1 MKQSKASE
9 PLKSSEPTESAKPSG
24 LIKRSR
30 SAKPTKSTK
39 PTKPADRLFTKDNLA
54 RLTYDILAVL
64 AKSLV
69 AVAGLISIF
78 LLMTL
83 VFGQAGSLNRFL
95 DQAGNPLANAGYHPD
110 ISMEVRMNIIN
121 QFYSWVIV
129 ALGILIV
136 VGAALLV
143 WILLR
148 WLSRLGNLML
158 SLGASLM
165 DSQPEKASLFII
177 LTIWSMTIVLAW
189 AVLNITAT
197 LHYLLTLCG
206 MMLVNLLLAGIVNML
221 HGRLVEKDES

>member
-1 MKQSKASE
+1 MKQSKTSK
-9 PLKSSEPTESAKPSG
+9 PLKSSEPTESTKLSESM
-24 LIKRSR
+24 KRPRLVKS
-30 SAKPTKSTK
+30 TKSTK
-39 PTKPADRLFTKDNLA
+39 PVDRLFTKDNLV

-221 HGRLVEKDES
+221 HGRLVERDES

>member
-1 MKQSKASE
+1 MKQSRASE
-9 PLKSSEPTESAKPSG
+9 PLKASEPTESTRLSEST
-24 LIKRSR
+24 KRPRLVKS
-30 SAKPTKSTK
+30 TKSTK
-39 PTKPADRLFTKDNLA
+39 PVDRLFTKDNLV
-54 RLTYDILAVL
+54 RLIYDILAVL

-69 AVAGLISIF
+69 AVAGLISLF

-110 ISMEVRMNIIN
+110 VSMEVRMNIIN

-129 ALGILIV
+129 ALGVLIV

-143 WILLR
+143 WTLLR

-177 LTIWSMTIVLAW
+177 LTIWSVTIVLAW

-206 MMLVNLLLAGIVNML
+206 MMLVNLLLAGIVNIL
-221 HGRLVEKDES
+221 HERLVEKDES

>member
-1 MKQSKASE
+1 MKQSKTSK
-9 PLKSSEPTESAKPSG
+9 PLKSSEPTESTRLSEST
-24 LIKRSR
+24 KRPRLVKS
-30 SAKPTKSTK
+30 TKSTK
-39 PTKPADRLFTKDNLA
+39 PVDRLFTKDNLA

-69 AVAGLISIF
+69 AVAGLISLF

-148 WLSRLGNLML
+148 WLSRLGNLIL

-177 LTIWSMTIVLAW
+177 LTIWSVTIVLAW

-221 HGRLVEKDES
+221 HERLVEKDES

>member
-1 MKQSKASE
+1 MKQSKTSK
-9 PLKSSEPTESAKPSG
+9 PLKSSEPTESTKLSEST
-24 LIKRSR
+24 KRPRLVKS
-30 SAKPTKSTK
+30 TKSTK
-39 PTKPADRLFTKDNLA
+39 PVDRLFTKDNLA

-69 AVAGLISIF
+69 AVAGLISLF

-95 DQAGNPLANAGYHPD
+95 DQAGNPLANVGYHPD

-143 WILLR
+143 WTLLR

-177 LTIWSMTIVLAW
+177 LTIWSVTIVLAW

-221 HGRLVEKDES
+221 HERLVEKDES

>member
-1 MKQSKASE
+1 MKQSKTSK
-9 PLKSSEPTESAKPSG
+9 PLKSSEPTESTKLSEST
-24 LIKRSR
+24 KRHRLVKS
-30 SAKPTKSTK
+30 TKSTK
-39 PTKPADRLFTKDNLA
+39 PVDRLFTKDNLA

-69 AVAGLISIF
+69 AVAGLISLF

-129 ALGILIV
+129 ALGVLIV

-143 WILLR
+143 WTLLR

-177 LTIWSMTIVLAW
+177 LTIWSVTIVLAW

-206 MMLVNLLLAGIVNML
+206 MMLVNLLLADIVNIL
-221 HGRLVEKDES
+221 HERLVEKDES

>member
-1 MKQSKASE
+1 MKQPKTSK
-9 PLKSSEPTESAKPSG
+9 PLKSSEPTESTKLSEST
-24 LIKRSR
+24 KRPRLVKS
-30 SAKPTKSTK
+30 TKSTK
-39 PTKPADRLFTKDNLA
+39 PVDRLFTKDNLA

-129 ALGILIV
+129 ALGVLIV

-143 WILLR
+143 WTLLR

-177 LTIWSMTIVLAW
+177 LTIWSVTIVLAW

-206 MMLVNLLLAGIVNML
+206 MMLVNLLLAGIVNIL
-221 HGRLVEKDES
+221 HERLVEKDES

>member
-1 MKQSKASE
+1 MKQPKISK
-9 PLKSSEPTESAKPSG
+9 PLKSSEPTESTKLSEST
-24 LIKRSR
+24 KRPRLVKS
-30 SAKPTKSTK
+30 TKSTK
-39 PTKPADRLFTKDNLA
+39 PVDGLFTKDNLV

-136 VGAALLV
+136 VGVALLV

-221 HGRLVEKDES
+221 HERLVEKDES

>member
-1 MKQSKASE
+1 MKQPKTSK
-9 PLKSSEPTESAKPSG
+9 PLKSSEPTESTKLSEST
-24 LIKRSR
+24 KRPR
-30 SAKPTKSTK
+30 LVKSTK
-39 PTKPADRLFTKDNLA
+39 STKPADRLFTKDNLV

-69 AVAGLISIF
+69 AVAGLISLF

-143 WILLR
+143 WTLLR

-221 HGRLVEKDES
+221 HERLVEKDES

>member
-1 MKQSKASE
+1 MKQSKTSK
-9 PLKSSEPTESAKPSG
+9 PLKSSEPTESTKLSEST
-24 LIKRSR
+24 KRPRLVKS
-30 SAKPTKSTK
+30 TKSTK
-39 PTKPADRLFTKDNLA
+39 PVDRLFTKDNLA

-148 WLSRLGNLML
+148 WLSRLGNLIL

-177 LTIWSMTIVLAW
+177 LTIWSVTIVLAW

-221 HGRLVEKDES
+221 HERLGEKDES

>member
-1 MKQSKASE
+1 MKQSKTSK
-9 PLKSSEPTESAKPSG
+9 PLKSSEPTESTKLSESM
-24 LIKRSR
+24 KRPR
-30 SAKPTKSTK
+30 LVKSTK
-39 PTKPADRLFTKDNLA
+39 LTKPVDRLFTKDNLV

-69 AVAGLISIF
+69 AVAGLIGLF

-129 ALGILIV
+129 ALGVLIV

-143 WILLR
+143 WTLLR

-177 LTIWSMTIVLAW
+177 LTIWSVTIVLAW

-206 MMLVNLLLAGIVNML
+206 MMLVNLLLADIVNML
-221 HGRLVEKDES
+221 HERLVEKDES

>member
-1 MKQSKASE
+1 MKQPKASE
-9 PLKSSEPTESAKPSG
+9 PLKSSEPTESTKPSG
-24 LIKRSR
+24 LIKRPR
-30 SAKPTKSTK
+30 PAKPTKS
-39 PTKPADRLFTKDNLA
+39 TKPADRLFTKDNLA

-221 HGRLVEKDES
+221 HERLVEKDES

>member
-1 MKQSKASE
+1 MKQSKTSK
-9 PLKSSEPTESAKPSG
+9 PLKSSEPTESTKLSEST
-24 LIKRSR
+24 KRPRLVKS
-30 SAKPTKSTK
+30 TKSTK
-39 PTKPADRLFTKDNLA
+39 PVDRLFTKDNLV

-69 AVAGLISIF
+69 AVAGLIGLF

-110 ISMEVRMNIIN
+110 ISMAVRMNIIN

-177 LTIWSMTIVLAW
+177 LTIWSVTIVLAW

-206 MMLVNLLLAGIVNML
+206 MMLVNLLLADIVNIL
-221 HGRLVEKDES
+221 HERLVEKDES

>member
-1 MKQSKASE
+1 MKQSKVPE
-9 PLKSSEPTESAKPSG
+9 PLKASEPTESTKSSG
-24 LIKRSR
+24 LIKRPR
-30 SAKPTKSTK
+30 PAKS
-39 PTKPADRLFTKDNLA
+39 TKPADRLFTKDNLA

-69 AVAGLISIF
+69 AVAGLIGLF

-83 VFGQAGSLNRFL
+83 VFGQVGSLNRFL

-143 WILLR
+143 WTLLR

-177 LTIWSMTIVLAW
+177 LTIWSVTIVLAW

-206 MMLVNLLLAGIVNML
+206 MMLVNLLLAGIVNIL
-221 HGRLVEKDES
+221 HERLVEKDES

>member
-1 MKQSKASE
+1 MKQPKTSK
-9 PLKSSEPTESAKPSG
+9 PLKASEPTESTKPSG
-24 LIKRSR
+24 LIKRPR
-30 SAKPTKSTK
+30 PAKPTKSTK
-39 PTKPADRLFTKDNLA
+39 PTDRLFTKDNLA

-69 AVAGLISIF
+69 ALAGLISIF

-197 LHYLLTLCG
+197 LHYLLALCG

-221 HGRLVEKDES
+221 HERLVEKDES

>member
-1 MKQSKASE
+1 MKQPKISK
-9 PLKSSEPTESAKPSG
+9 PLKSSEPTESTKLSEST
-24 LIKRSR
+24 KRPRLVKS
-30 SAKPTKSTK
+30 TKSTK
-39 PTKPADRLFTKDNLA
+39 LVDGLFTKDNLV

-69 AVAGLISIF
+69 AVAGLIGLF

-136 VGAALLV
+136 VGAVLLV

-221 HGRLVEKDES
+221 HERLVEKDES

>member
-1 MKQSKASE
+1 MKQPKTSK
-9 PLKSSEPTESAKPSG
+9 PLKASEPTESAKPSG
-24 LIKRSR
+24 LIKRPR
-30 SAKPTKSTK
+30 PAKPTKST
-39 PTKPADRLFTKDNLA
+39 DRLFTKDNLA

-69 AVAGLISIF
+69 AVAGLISLF

-136 VGAALLV
+136 VGAVLLV

-177 LTIWSMTIVLAW
+177 LTIWSVTIVLAW

-221 HGRLVEKDES
+221 HERLTEKNES

>member
-1 MKQSKASE
+1 MKQPKTSK
-9 PLKSSEPTESAKPSG
+9 PLKSSEPTESTKLSEST
-24 LIKRSR
+24 KRPRLVKS
-30 SAKPTKSTK
+30 TKSTK
-39 PTKPADRLFTKDNLA
+39 PVDRLFTKDNLA

-129 ALGILIV
+129 ALGVLIV

-143 WILLR
+143 WTLLR

-177 LTIWSMTIVLAW
+177 LTIWSVTIVLAW

-221 HGRLVEKDES
+221 HERLVEKDES

>member
-1 MKQSKASE
+1 MKQPKTSK
-9 PLKSSEPTESAKPSG
+9 PLKSSEPTESTKLSVST
-24 LIKRSR
+24 KRPRLVKS
-30 SAKPTKSTK
+30 TKSTK
-39 PTKPADRLFTKDNLA
+39 PVDRLFTKDNLA
-54 RLTYDILAVL
+54 RLAYDILAVL

-69 AVAGLISIF
+69 AVAGLISLF

-95 DQAGNPLANAGYHPD
+95 DQAGNPLANVGYHPD

-148 WLSRLGNLML
+148 WLSRLGNLIL

-177 LTIWSMTIVLAW
+177 LTIWSVTIVLAW

-197 LHYLLTLCG
+197 LHYLLILCG
-206 MMLVNLLLAGIVNML
+206 MMLVNLLLADIVNIL
-221 HGRLVEKDES
+221 HERLVEKDES

>member
-1 MKQSKASE
+1 MKQPKTSK
-9 PLKSSEPTESAKPSG
+9 PLKSSEPTESTKSSG
-24 LIKRSR
+24 LIKRPR
-30 SAKPTKSTK
+30 PAKPTKS
-39 PTKPADRLFTKDNLA
+39 TKPADRLFTKDNLA

-177 LTIWSMTIVLAW
+177 LTIWSVTIVLAW

-221 HGRLVEKDES
+221 HERLVEKDES

>member
-9 PLKSSEPTESAKPSG
+9 PLKSSEPTESTKSSG

-30 SAKPTKSTK
+30 PAKPTKS
-39 PTKPADRLFTKDNLA
+39 TKPADRLFTKDNLA

-69 AVAGLISIF
+69 AVAGLMSLF

-221 HGRLVEKDES
+221 HERLVEKDES

>member
-1 MKQSKASE
+1 MKQPKTSK
-9 PLKSSEPTESAKPSG
+9 PLKSSEPT
-24 LIKRSR
+24 
-30 SAKPTKSTK
+30 KSTK
-39 PTKPADRLFTKDNLA
+39 LSESMKRPRLVKSTKLTKPVDRLFTKDNLV

-129 ALGILIV
+129 ALGVLIV

-143 WILLR
+143 WTLLR

-177 LTIWSMTIVLAW
+177 LTIWSVTIVLAW

-206 MMLVNLLLAGIVNML
+206 MMLVNLLLVGIVNML
-221 HGRLVEKDES
+221 HERLVEKDES

>member
-1 MKQSKASE
+1 MKQPKTSK
-9 PLKSSEPTESAKPSG
+9 PLKSSEPTESTKLSEST
-24 LIKRSR
+24 KRPRLVKS
-30 SAKPTKSTK
+30 TKSTK
-39 PTKPADRLFTKDNLA
+39 PVDRLFTKDNLV

-69 AVAGLISIF
+69 AVAGLIGLF

-95 DQAGNPLANAGYHPD
+95 DRAGNPLANAGYHPD

-129 ALGILIV
+129 ALGVLVV

-143 WILLR
+143 WTLLR

-177 LTIWSMTIVLAW
+177 LTIWSVTIVLAW

-221 HGRLVEKDES
+221 HERLVEKDES

>member
-1 MKQSKASE
+1 MKQSKTSK
-9 PLKSSEPTESAKPSG
+9 PLKSSEPTESTKLSEST
-24 LIKRSR
+24 KRPRLVKS
-30 SAKPTKSTK
+30 TKSTK
-39 PTKPADRLFTKDNLA
+39 PVDRLFTKDNLV

-69 AVAGLISIF
+69 AVAGLISLF

-165 DSQPEKASLFII
+165 DSRPEKASLFII
-177 LTIWSMTIVLAW
+177 LTIWSVTIVLAW

-197 LHYLLTLCG
+197 LHCLLTLCG

-221 HGRLVEKDES
+221 HERLVEKDES

>member
-1 MKQSKASE
+1 MKQPKASK
-9 PLKSSEPTESAKPSG
+9 PLKSSEPTESTKLSVST
-24 LIKRSR
+24 KRPRLVKS
-30 SAKPTKSTK
+30 TKSTK
-39 PTKPADRLFTKDNLA
+39 PVDRLFTKDNLA

-69 AVAGLISIF
+69 AVAGLISLF

-83 VFGQAGSLNRFL
+83 VFGQAGSLNRLL
-95 DQAGNPLANAGYHPD
+95 DQAGNPLANVGYHPD

-143 WILLR
+143 WTLLR

-177 LTIWSMTIVLAW
+177 LTIWSVTIVLAW

-206 MMLVNLLLAGIVNML
+206 MMLVNLLLADIVNIL
-221 HGRLVEKDES
+221 HERLVDKDES

>member
-1 MKQSKASE
+1 MKQPKTSK
-9 PLKSSEPTESAKPSG
+9 PLKSSEPTESTKLSEST
-24 LIKRSR
+24 KRPRLVKS
-30 SAKPTKSTK
+30 TKSTK
-39 PTKPADRLFTKDNLA
+39 PVDRLFTKDNLA

-69 AVAGLISIF
+69 AVAGLISLF

-129 ALGILIV
+129 ALGVLIV

-143 WILLR
+143 WTLLR

-158 SLGASLM
+158 SLGASLRRRRC
-165 DSQPEKASLFII
+165 SS
-177 LTIWSMTIVLAW
+177 S
-189 AVLNITAT
+189 
-197 LHYLLTLCG
+197 
-206 MMLVNLLLAGIVNML
+206 
-221 HGRLVEKDES
+221 

>member
-1 MKQSKASE
+1 MKQPKTSK
-9 PLKSSEPTESAKPSG
+9 PLKSSEPTESTKSSG
-24 LIKRSR
+24 LIKRPR
-30 SAKPTKSTK
+30 PAKSTKSTK
-39 PTKPADRLFTKDNLA
+39 PVDRLFTKDNLV

-69 AVAGLISIF
+69 AVAGLIGLF

-143 WILLR
+143 WTLLR

-177 LTIWSMTIVLAW
+177 LTIWSVTIVLAW

-221 HGRLVEKDES
+221 HERLVEKDES

>member
-1 MKQSKASE
+1 MKQPKTSK
-9 PLKSSEPTESAKPSG
+9 PLKSSEPTESTKLSESM
-24 LIKRSR
+24 KRPRLVKS
-30 SAKPTKSTK
+30 TKSTK
-39 PTKPADRLFTKDNLA
+39 PVDRLFTKDNLV

-69 AVAGLISIF
+69 AVAGLISLF

-95 DQAGNPLANAGYHPD
+95 EQAGNPLVNAGYHPD

-136 VGAALLV
+136 LGAALLV

-177 LTIWSMTIVLAW
+177 LTIWSVTIVLAW

-221 HGRLVEKDES
+221 HERLVEKDES

>member
-1 MKQSKASE
+1 MKQPKTSK
-9 PLKSSEPTESAKPSG
+9 PLKSSEPT
-24 LIKRSR
+24 
-30 SAKPTKSTK
+30 KSTK
-39 PTKPADRLFTKDNLA
+39 LSESMKRPRLVKSTKLTKPVDRLFTKDNLV

-177 LTIWSMTIVLAW
+177 LTIWSVTIVLAW

-221 HGRLVEKDES
+221 HERLVEKDES

>member
-1 MKQSKASE
+1 MKQSKTSK
-9 PLKSSEPTESAKPSG
+9 PLKSSEPTESTKLSEST
-24 LIKRSR
+24 KRPRLVKS
-30 SAKPTKSTK
+30 TKSTK
-39 PTKPADRLFTKDNLA
+39 PVDRLFTKDNLV

-148 WLSRLGNLML
+148 WLSRLGNLIL

-177 LTIWSMTIVLAW
+177 LTIWSVTIVLAW

-221 HGRLVEKDES
+221 HERLVEKDES

>member
-1 MKQSKASE
+1 MKQPKTSK
-9 PLKSSEPTESAKPSG
+9 PLKSSEPTESTKLSEST
-24 LIKRSR
+24 KRPRLVKS
-30 SAKPTKSTK
+30 TKSTK
-39 PTKPADRLFTKDNLA
+39 PVDRLFTKDNLV

-69 AVAGLISIF
+69 AVAGLIGLF

-129 ALGILIV
+129 ALGVLIV

-143 WILLR
+143 WTLLR

-177 LTIWSMTIVLAW
+177 LTIWSVTIVLAW

-221 HGRLVEKDES
+221 HERLVEKDES

>member
-1 MKQSKASE
+1 MKQPKTSK
-9 PLKSSEPTESAKPSG
+9 PLKSSEPTESTKLSEST
-24 LIKRSR
+24 KRPRLVKS
-30 SAKPTKSTK
+30 TKSTK
-39 PTKPADRLFTKDNLA
+39 PVDRLFTKDNLA

-69 AVAGLISIF
+69 AVAGLISLF

-95 DQAGNPLANAGYHPD
+95 DQAGNPLANVGYHPD

-129 ALGILIV
+129 ALGVLIV

-143 WILLR
+143 WTLLR

-177 LTIWSMTIVLAW
+177 LTIWSVTIVLAW

-221 HGRLVEKDES
+221 HERLVEKDES

>member
-1 MKQSKASE
+1 MKQSKTSK
-9 PLKSSEPTESAKPSG
+9 PLKSSEPTESTKLSEST
-24 LIKRSR
+24 KRPRLVKS
-30 SAKPTKSTK
+30 TKSTK
-39 PTKPADRLFTKDNLA
+39 PVDRLFTKDNLV

-69 AVAGLISIF
+69 AVAGLISLF

-148 WLSRLGNLML
+148 WLSRLGSLML

-165 DSQPEKASLFII
+165 DSRPEKASLFII
-177 LTIWSMTIVLAW
+177 LTIWSVTIVLAW

-221 HGRLVEKDES
+221 HERLVEKDES

>member
-1 MKQSKASE
+1 MKQPKTSK
-9 PLKSSEPTESAKPSG
+9 PLKSSEPTESTKLSEST
-24 LIKRSR
+24 KRPRLVKS
-30 SAKPTKSTK
+30 TKSTK
-39 PTKPADRLFTKDNLA
+39 PVDRLFTKDNLA

-69 AVAGLISIF
+69 AVAGLIGLF

-129 ALGILIV
+129 ALGVLIV

-143 WILLR
+143 WTLLR

-177 LTIWSMTIVLAW
+177 LTIWSVTIVLAW

-221 HGRLVEKDES
+221 HERLVEKDES

>member
-1 MKQSKASE
+1 MKQPKTSK
-9 PLKSSEPTESAKPSG
+9 PLKSSEPTESTKLSESM
-24 LIKRSR
+24 KRPRLVKS
-30 SAKPTKSTK
+30 TKSTK
-39 PTKPADRLFTKDNLA
+39 PVDRLFTKDNLV

-136 VGAALLV
+136 VGTALLV

-158 SLGASLM
+158 SLGASPM

-189 AVLNITAT
+189 AVLNIAAT

-221 HGRLVEKDES
+221 HERLVEKDES

>member
-1 MKQSKASE
+1 MKQSKTSK
-9 PLKSSEPTESAKPSG
+9 PLKSSEPTESTKLSEST
-24 LIKRSR
+24 KRPRLVKS
-30 SAKPTKSTK
+30 TKSTK
-39 PTKPADRLFTKDNLA
+39 PVDRLFTKDNLV

-64 AKSLV
+64 TKSLV
-69 AVAGLISIF
+69 AVAGLIGLF

-129 ALGILIV
+129 ALGVLIV
-136 VGAALLV
+136 VGAVLLV

-189 AVLNITAT
+189 AVLNIAAT

-221 HGRLVEKDES
+221 HERLVEKDES

>member
-1 MKQSKASE
+1 MKQPKTSK
-9 PLKSSEPTESAKPSG
+9 PLKSSELTESTKLSEST
-24 LIKRSR
+24 KRPR
-30 SAKPTKSTK
+30 LVKSTK
-39 PTKPADRLFTKDNLA
+39 LTKPVDRLFTKDNLV

-69 AVAGLISIF
+69 AVAGLIGLF

-129 ALGILIV
+129 ALGVLIV

-143 WILLR
+143 WTLLR

-177 LTIWSMTIVLAW
+177 LTIWSVTIVLAW

-206 MMLVNLLLAGIVNML
+206 MMLVNLLLADIVNML
-221 HGRLVEKDES
+221 HERLVEKDES

>member
-1 MKQSKASE
+1 MKQPKTSK
-9 PLKSSEPTESAKPSG
+9 PLKASEPTESAKPSG
-24 LIKRSR
+24 LIKRPR
-30 SAKPTKSTK
+30 PAKPTKST
-39 PTKPADRLFTKDNLA
+39 DRLFTKDNLA

-221 HGRLVEKDES
+221 HERLAEKDES

>member
-1 MKQSKASE
+1 MKQSKTSK
-9 PLKSSEPTESAKPSG
+9 PLKSSEPTESTKLSEST
-24 LIKRSR
+24 KRPRLVKS
-30 SAKPTKSTK
+30 TKSTK
-39 PTKPADRLFTKDNLA
+39 PVDRLFTKDNLA
-54 RLTYDILAVL
+54 RLIYDILAVL

-69 AVAGLISIF
+69 AVAGLISLF

-95 DQAGNPLANAGYHPD
+95 DQAGNPLANVGYHPD

-143 WILLR
+143 WTLLR
-148 WLSRLGNLML
+148 WLSRLGNLIL

-206 MMLVNLLLAGIVNML
+206 MMLINLLLAGIVNML
-221 HGRLVEKDES
+221 HERLVEKDES

>member
-1 MKQSKASE
+1 MKQPKASK
-9 PLKSSEPTESAKPSG
+9 PLKSSELTESTKLSEST
-24 LIKRSR
+24 KRPR
-30 SAKPTKSTK
+30 LVKSAESTK
-39 PTKPADRLFTKDNLA
+39 PVDRLFTKDNLA

-69 AVAGLISIF
+69 AVAGLISLF

-136 VGAALLV
+136 VGAVLLV

-165 DSQPEKASLFII
+165 DNQPEKASLFII
-177 LTIWSMTIVLAW
+177 LTIWSVTIVLAW

-221 HGRLVEKDES
+221 HERLVEKDES

>member
-1 MKQSKASE
+1 MKQSKTSK
-9 PLKSSEPTESAKPSG
+9 PLKSSEPTESTKLSESM
-24 LIKRSR
+24 KRPRLVKS
-30 SAKPTKSTK
+30 TKSTK
-39 PTKPADRLFTKDNLA
+39 PVDRLFTKDNLT

-69 AVAGLISIF
+69 AVAGLISLF

-129 ALGILIV
+129 ALGVLIV

-143 WILLR
+143 WTLLR

-177 LTIWSMTIVLAW
+177 LTIWSVTIVLAW

-221 HGRLVEKDES
+221 HERLVEKDES